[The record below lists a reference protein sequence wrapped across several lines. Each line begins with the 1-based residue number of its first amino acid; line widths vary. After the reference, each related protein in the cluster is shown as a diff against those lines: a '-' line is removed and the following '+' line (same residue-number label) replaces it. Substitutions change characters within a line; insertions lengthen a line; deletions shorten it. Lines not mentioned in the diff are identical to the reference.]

1 MGLVNSDQF
10 SHPEHAQGF
19 LLALLH
25 LLMLIVEHGE
35 NNTPQE
41 FPEHNLATSVP
52 SHMTLLFSR
61 TLQAHKK
68 FSWLYFSQ
76 RGEEIPA
83 TYYFS
88 PKAI

>member
-19 LLALLH
+19 LLSLLH

-41 FPEHNLATSVP
+41 FPKHNLAISVP

-61 TLQAHKK
+61 TLQVHKK